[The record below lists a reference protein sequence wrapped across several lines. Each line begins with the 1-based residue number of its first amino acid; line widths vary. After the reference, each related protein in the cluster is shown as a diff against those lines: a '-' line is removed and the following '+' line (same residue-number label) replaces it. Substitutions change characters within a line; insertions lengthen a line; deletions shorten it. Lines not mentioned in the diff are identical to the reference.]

1 MAGIWNINSINN
13 IEARKIL
20 SKLSFTVGEN
30 FLARVV
36 NLDKLTGEVLLKLL
50 DGWQFSAKLQ
60 KPLDNLQEG
69 LLRFEVEGFED
80 GKLQIKVL
88 NDNNKQQKLEKDTI
102 DSQLKEKG
110 INVSKDDY
118 VLLDKMI
125 KHDIPLTKEN
135 ISNMKTLVDFKNKIT
150 LNPDEEDAFIAKYME
165 SKNISADSTEGNKVR
180 ETLKGFFSELKNI
193 SEDDIVTLF
202 ENNIDLT
209 EDNIKSFNN
218 VFKGSTAIYKDIKD
232 KILSAINEGSFK
244 GVGKEVN
251 VEDVSKNSV
260 ISKDQE
266 LADSESI
273 INGKQNEVFGNT
285 DKNKNSLVYKPL
297 DMINDPKELNEL
309 DGLNKETSIKDLD
322 SNSDASKDKAFKDNK
337 DIISSNKEN
346 VKNSTLDKD
355 LNVISSDEK
364 NEVILDKTIKK
375 AHSIDDIAKNIK
387 EQISVKTE
395 EMKNIIKTV
404 LEQKNETK
412 PEAYNNLIQTLD
424 KSINDFKV
432 YNSVSNQYYYLDLPI
447 NLNNHEYEC
456 KLMIKDER
464 RKGKKID
471 STDVKIA
478 ASVNTIHMGIV
489 DAYIKV
495 NNHNMDI
502 DIKCDGYWMKLLDT
516 GKEKILDD
524 ISNIGY
530 NVYIKVGERE
540 KEMNIT
546 NCREFFGDNNLG
558 VINVKV

>member
-1 MAGIWNINSINN
+1 MAGILNINSVND

-20 SKLSFTVGEN
+20 RKLSFTVGEN
-30 FLARVV
+30 FLAKVV

-80 GKLQIKVL
+80 GKLQIKIL
-88 NDNNKQQKLEKDTI
+88 NDNGKQQKLEKDTI

-118 VLLDKMI
+118 VLLNKMV
-125 KHDIPLTKEN
+125 KHEIPLTKEN
-135 ISNMKTLVDFKNKIT
+135 ISSIKTLVDFKNKIT
-150 LNPDEEDAFIAKYME
+150 LNEDEENAFIAKYME
-165 SKNISADSTEGNKVR
+165 SKNISADSTEGNKVK

-218 VFKGSTAIYKDIKD
+218 VFKGSSAIYKDIKD
-232 KILSAINEGSFK
+232 KISGAINEESFK
-244 GVGKEVN
+244 GEDAEV
-251 VEDVSKNSV
+251 S
-260 ISKDQE
+260 
-266 LADSESI
+266 SE
-273 INGKQNEVFGNT
+273 QNTVFVNT
-285 DKNKNSLVYKPL
+285 DKNKNSLGYKSL
-297 DMINDPKELNEL
+297 DMINDRKEPNEI
-309 DGLNKETSIKDLD
+309 DELNKETEIKDLG
-322 SNSDASKDKAFKDNK
+322 SNSDALKGKEFKNSKDAVY
-337 DIISSNKEN
+337 SNTEKG
-346 VKNSTLDKD
+346 KNGTLDKD
-355 LNVISSDEK
+355 LDAINSSK
-364 NEVILDKTIKK
+364 KGEVILDKTIKQS
-375 AHSIDDIAKNIK
+375 HSIDDIAKNIK

-404 LEQKNETK
+404 LEQKNEAK

-424 KSINDFKV
+424 KSINDLKV

-447 NLNNHEYEC
+447 NLDNHEYEC

-478 ASVNTIHMGIV
+478 ASVNTIHIGTV
-489 DAYIKV
+489 DAYIRV
-495 NNHNMDI
+495 NNLNMDI
-502 DIKCDGYWMKLLDT
+502 DIRCDGHWMKLLDI
-516 GKEKILDD
+516 GKEKISGD
-524 ISNIGY
+524 ISNMGY
-530 NVYIKVGERE
+530 NVHIKVGERK

-558 VINVKV
+558 MINVKV